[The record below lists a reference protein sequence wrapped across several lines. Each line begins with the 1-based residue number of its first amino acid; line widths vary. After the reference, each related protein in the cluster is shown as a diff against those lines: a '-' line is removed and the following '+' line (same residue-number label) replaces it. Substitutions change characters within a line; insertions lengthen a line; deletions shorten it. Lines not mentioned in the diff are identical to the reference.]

1 MAFTSA
7 VVVFA
12 VIWFLVLFCVLP
24 FGTPS
29 QSEMGEVSRG
39 TPRSA
44 PANPRMK
51 RKFAITTLISVAIW
65 VPVCLAIV
73 YGYLSA
79 DTMNLYKVIGPDS

>member
-7 VVVFA
+7 IVVFA
-12 VIWFLVLFCVLP
+12 VIWFLALFCVLP

-29 QSEMGEVSRG
+29 QTEAGDVTPG

-51 RKFAITTLISVAIW
+51 RKFAITTVIAFAVW
-65 VPVCLAIV
+65 VPVCLGII

-79 DTMNLYKVIGPDS
+79 DTINLYKRFGPDS